1 MKISQVLREIRT
13 SGFAEEQL
21 PAEDCLG
28 LPVLVIKE
36 GHLFLRLVPH
46 RLSVRRDS
54 LSVGMPSC
62 FLELAYPFRRLVA
75 FRRLMES
82 GFQVCLCVDQVM
94 EYRNAIAQLYVL
106 CDDVLAEY
114 EAGKCPS
121 IEGLAAYAVCL
132 DEILGGLGLEEV
144 YAPAY
149 LKQGGHGE

>member
-1 MKISQVLREIRT
+1 MKISQVLREIRA

-28 LPVLVIKE
+28 LPVLIIKE

-82 GFQVCLCVDQVM
+82 GSQVCLRVDQVM

-106 CDDVLAEY
+106 CDNVLAEY
-114 EAGKCPS
+114 EAAKCSS
-121 IEGLAAYAVCL
+121 IGGLEAYAVCL
-132 DEILGGLGLEEV
+132 DEILGGLGLKEV